1 MQVRL
6 KRRYDMFQ
14 KKPVSLV
21 LAFACA
27 VTVLSGASSLQ
38 ARAAA
43 QFDPAFYGAAY
54 PDVVAVFGT
63 DPQALLNHYL
73 AYGVSRPQLPSP
85 GKRWMASQPRFRPLR
100 LLILLPPLCLPVL
113 LPPPGLQRRPS
124 RPSLS
129 SSPFPW
135 ISWPTC
141 PACAK
146 A

>member
-1 MQVRL
+1 
-6 KRRYDMFQ
+6 MF
-14 KKPVSLV
+14 KKNPVLV
-21 LAFACA
+21 VLSFACA
-27 VTVLSGASSLQ
+27 VIALSGASSLS

-73 AYGVSRPQLPSP
+73 AYGMAEGRFPSAAVKPWRASRP
-85 GKRWMASQPRFRPLR
+85 R
-100 LLILLPPLCLPVL
+100 L
-113 LPPPGLQRRPS
+113 LQRRPLLPPIPLQLQPQPPRS
-124 RPSLS
+124 PLF
-129 SSPFPW
+129 SPFPS

-141 PACAK
+141 PACAR